1 MYKEMKKNAFR
12 YIFTL
17 MDSDEDGLIS
27 ACKINILGLHVDVL
41 QMLAPLL
48 CEMEDVQVELDEEE
62 FVEAIERLFNVIFFL
77 F

>member
-48 CEMEDVQVELDEEE
+48 C
-62 FVEAIERLFNVIFFL
+62 
-77 F
+77 